1 MLVTSRHDSNRMRDS
16 LKPCVSLMQI
26 EEQGGGPR
34 YSHKR
39 IVHGHDKHLA
49 GILELGRIDIARDVV
64 FRTRRRERR
73 RNAYAVRE
81 RSQDSMLLT

>member
-1 MLVTSRHDSNRMRDS
+1 
-16 LKPCVSLMQI
+16 MQI
-26 EEQGGGPR
+26 KEQGGGPR

-39 IVHGHDKHLA
+39 IVYGHDKHLA
-49 GILELGRIDIARDVV
+49 SILELGGIDIAGDVV